1 MTTTIPD
8 SIHPSDLPEIGQPLV
23 DGTFFAR
30 HWLNGKEYAYIDL
43 GKSAEFT
50 GEWGEYGQ
58 NVDGAASYRDGA
70 SNTVAMAEAGSPI
83 AKQALEIGVGVFIPS
98 ALELALLFS
107 AKQAGELPGFSD
119 RWYWSSSQCSA
130 TTPSA
135 RSSATATRTTATRI
149 TTSVSAPSARFSSF
163 SNSLLQSI
171 SLQAIRGTV
180 THRRVRPEAC
190 REAPAACHFL

>member
-1 MTTTIPD
+1 MTTIPD
-8 SIHPSDLPEIGQPLV
+8 SIHPSELPEIGQPLA

-83 AKQALEIGVGVFIPS
+83 AKQALEIGAGVFIPS

-119 RWYWSSSQCSA
+119 RWYWSSSQYSA
-130 TTPSA
+130 GNAFVTDFPDGTTD
-135 RSSATATRTTATRI
+135 SS
-149 TTSVSAPSARFSSF
+149 VK
-163 SNSLLQSI
+163 LLA
-171 SLQAIRGTV
+171 L
-180 THRRVRPEAC
+180 RVRPV
-190 REAPAACHFL
+190 RKILILQ

>member
-1 MTTTIPD
+1 MNTIPD

-23 DGTFFAR
+23 DGTFFGR

-58 NVDGAASYRDGA
+58 DVGGAVSYRDGA

-83 AKQALEIGVGVFIPS
+83 AKQALEIGAGVFIPS
-98 ALELALLFS
+98 VLELALLFS

-119 RWYWSSSQCSA
+119 RWYWSSSQ
-130 TTPSA
+130 
-135 RSSATATRTTATRI
+135 SSAYGA
-149 TTSVSAPSARFSSF
+149 FSSDF
-163 SNSLLQSI
+163 GDG
-171 SLQAIRGTV
+171 GTGSDAKSYDL
-180 THRRVRPEAC
+180 RVRPV
-190 REAPAACHFL
+190 RKIIILQ

>member
-1 MTTTIPD
+1 MSTTIPD
-8 SIHPSDLPEIGQPLV
+8 LINPSDLPEIGQPLA

-58 NVDGAASYRDGA
+58 DVGGAVSYRDGA

-83 AKQALEIGVGVFIPS
+83 AKQALEIGAGIFIPS

-107 AKQAGELPGFSD
+107 AKQAGELSGFSD
-119 RWYWSSSQCSA
+119 RWYWSSSQYSA
-130 TTPSA
+130 Y
-135 RSSATATRTTATRI
+135 TAFI
-149 TTSVSAPSARFSSF
+149 TGFDDGYADFNVKFNDF
-163 SNSLLQSI
+163 
-171 SLQAIRGTV
+171 
-180 THRRVRPEAC
+180 RVRPV
-190 REAPAACHFL
+190 RKILILQ

>member
-1 MTTTIPD
+1 MNTTIPD
-8 SIHPSDLPEIGQPLV
+8 SIHPSDLPEIGQPLA

-30 HWLNGKEYAYIDL
+30 QWLNGKEYAYVDL

-58 NVDGAASYRDGA
+58 DVGGAVSYRDGA

-83 AKQALEIGVGVFIPS
+83 AKQALEIGAGVFIPS

-107 AKQAGELPGFSD
+107 AKQAGELPGFSA
-119 RWYWSSSQCSA
+119 RWYWSS
-130 TTPSA
+130 TH
-135 RSSATATRTTATRI
+135 SSANSAFNTSFNDGSRTTAARVPP
-149 TTSVSAPSARFSSF
+149 SVSAPSARFSSF

-171 SLQAIRGTV
+171 SPQAIRGTV

-190 REAPAACHFL
+190 REAPAACPFL

>member
-1 MTTTIPD
+1 MTTIPD
-8 SIHPSDLPEIGQPLV
+8 SIHPSELPEIGQPLA
-23 DGTFFAR
+23 DGNFFAR

-58 NVDGAASYRDGA
+58 DVGGAVSYRDGA

-83 AKQALEIGVGVFIPS
+83 AKQALEIGAGIFIPS

-119 RWYWSSSQCSA
+119 RWYWSSSQYSA
-130 TTPSA
+130 SHA
-135 RSSATATRTTATRI
+135 
-149 TTSVSAPSARFSSF
+149 F
-163 SNSLLQSI
+163 
-171 SLQAIRGTV
+171 GTHFHV
-180 THRRVRPEAC
+180 GDTYYHDKLYGLRVRPV
-190 REAPAACHFL
+190 RKILILQ

>member
-1 MTTTIPD
+1 MTTIPD
-8 SIHPSDLPEIGQPLV
+8 SIHPSELPEIGQPLA

-58 NVDGAASYRDGA
+58 DVGGAVSYRDGA

-83 AKQALEIGVGVFIPS
+83 AKQALEIGAGIFIPS

-107 AKQAGELPGFSD
+107 TKQAGELSGFSD
-119 RWYWSSSQCSA
+119 RWYWSSSQYSA
-130 TTPSA
+130 NFA
-135 RSSATATRTTATRI
+135 FI
-149 TTSVSAPSARFSSF
+149 TYFSGGFTGNGGKGSV
-163 SNSLLQSI
+163 
-171 SLQAIRGTV
+171 
-180 THRRVRPEAC
+180 RRVRPV
-190 REAPAACHFL
+190 RKILILQ

>member
-1 MTTTIPD
+1 MTTIPD
-8 SIHPSDLPEIGQPLV
+8 SIHPSDLPEIGQPLI

-83 AKQALEIGVGVFIPS
+83 ATQALEIGAGVFIPS

-107 AKQAGELPGFSD
+107 AKQAGELTGFSD
-119 RWYWSSSQCSA
+119 RWYWSSTQYSA
-130 TTPSA
+130 SCA
-135 RSSATATRTTATRI
+135 FITAFDVGSTDGVAKPDI
-149 TTSVSAPSARFSSF
+149 F
-163 SNSLLQSI
+163 
-171 SLQAIRGTV
+171 
-180 THRRVRPEAC
+180 RVRPV
-190 REAPAACHFL
+190 RKILILQ

>member
-1 MTTTIPD
+1 MSTTIPD
-8 SIHPSDLPEIGQPLV
+8 SIHPSDLPEIGQPLA

-30 HWLNGKEYAYIDL
+30 QWLNGKEYAYVDL

-58 NVDGAASYRDGA
+58 DVDSAVSYRDGA

-83 AKQALEIGVGVFIPS
+83 AKQALEIGEGVFIPS

-107 AKQAGELPGFSD
+107 AKQAGELSGFAD

-130 TTPSA
+130 NLA
-135 RSSATATRTTATRI
+135 
-149 TTSVSAPSARFSSF
+149 FSSDF
-163 SNSLLQSI
+163 SVG
-171 SLQAIRGTV
+171 GTRY
-180 THRRVRPEAC
+180 HGKDNAFRVRPV
-190 REAPAACHFL
+190 RKILILQ

>member
-1 MTTTIPD
+1 MSTTIPD
-8 SIHPSDLPEIGQPLV
+8 SIHPSDLPEIGQPLA

-30 HWLNGKEYAYIDL
+30 QWLNGKEYAYIDL

-83 AKQALEIGVGVFIPS
+83 AKQALEIGAGVFIPS

-119 RWYWSSSQCSA
+119 RWYWSSTQFSA
-130 TTPSA
+130 DCAFNAYFYDGYTYA
-135 RSSATATRTTATRI
+135 DDK
-149 TTSVSAPSARFSSF
+149 VSA
-163 SNSLLQSI
+163 L
-171 SLQAIRGTV
+171 
-180 THRRVRPEAC
+180 RVRPV
-190 REAPAACHFL
+190 RKILILQ

>member
-1 MTTTIPD
+1 MTTIPD
-8 SIHPSDLPEIGQPLV
+8 SIHPSDLPEIGQPLA
-23 DGTFFAR
+23 DGTFFGR

-58 NVDGAASYRDGA
+58 DVGGAVSYRDGA

-83 AKQALEIGVGVFIPS
+83 AKQALEIGAGVFIPS
-98 ALELALLFS
+98 VLELALLFS

-130 TTPSA
+130 NYAFLTDFNDGFTGSGGK
-135 RSSATATRTTATRI
+135 SYG
-149 TTSVSAPSARFSSF
+149 
-163 SNSLLQSI
+163 L
-171 SLQAIRGTV
+171 
-180 THRRVRPEAC
+180 RVRPV
-190 REAPAACHFL
+190 RKILILQ

>member
-1 MTTTIPD
+1 MTTIPD

-43 GKSAEFT
+43 GKSAELN

-58 NVDGAASYRDGA
+58 NVGGAASYRDGA

-83 AKQALEIGVGVFIPS
+83 AKQALEIGAGVFIPS

-119 RWYWSSSQCSA
+119 HWYWSSSQYSA
-130 TTPSA
+130 LSA
-135 RSSATATRTTATRI
+135 FYAGFYDGDT
-149 TTSVSAPSARFSSF
+149 
-163 SNSLLQSI
+163 NYGGKLYDL
-171 SLQAIRGTV
+171 
-180 THRRVRPEAC
+180 RVRPV
-190 REAPAACHFL
+190 RKILILQ